1 MLSAGQYR
9 DVGASGV
16 TARTVESAGT
26 ASRLGSEPQ
35 AWRLGRPKHADR
47 RNKIPC
53 LRIGAMDIPGNESF
67 PPLQTLLQGRKRVFS
82 DHQSRILVSHV
93 HEHARC
99 FYLCISMMAEAGIM
113 FVLRCAMIHSDP
125 ETMRVTTSRP
135 KASAST
141 LLVLS
146 GPVPICR
153 KNIKCTPI

>member
-35 AWRLGRPKHADR
+35 ARRLGRPKHADR
-47 RNKIPC
+47 RNKIER
-53 LRIGAMDIPGNESF
+53 LRIVAMDIPGDERESSRI
-67 PPLQTLLQGRKRVFS
+67 T
-82 DHQSRILVSHV
+82 SRILLSHG
-93 HEHARC
+93 HEYARR

-113 FVLRCAMIHSDP
+113 LALRCAMIHSDP
-125 ETMRVTTSRP
+125 ETMRATTSTP

-146 GPVPICR
+146 APVPICR
-153 KNIKCTPI
+153 KKTK